1 MKKYRILLLILIAV
15 LAILY
20 FRSCSGFDHMTARQ
34 KGINVHNSYMRVPAD
49 AAVIIAAD
57 IGQLMTAVDYPTLRT
72 SPLFQEKLAE
82 SYQDNPPFTYIFSDP
97 KGTGI
102 DVNSRVTFYISLG
115 EDESEIY
122 SNTIIPLADV
132 NLFAAAMEKIGL
144 KDIQRHKSAQY
155 AAIRPNTYVAWDD
168 NSASFFSTK
177 EGLDTDK
184 LLTSVFADDQIK
196 YFDTDQRYLQHLDTN
211 NAEVLYWIDLDRYKK
226 NPIIHTKKLNALD
239 LKILGDNIIYGAASF
254 GDGTVN
260 LDMRFHFNKLLS
272 PAIRDVLQGG
282 MKTTML
288 NYLPDEQPSFLSTF
302 SLNIDGI
309 LKHLL
314 SDSDIRLEA
323 RNSLVDYGL
332 TLDDFSK
339 AFTGQLLFA
348 AFPADVTDKGSAIFA
363 AEIADP
369 ARFQSIMKVLSD
381 LNKIEQLN
389 DNMYRSSM
397 GVIPF
402 FPLYATYNDQKQR
415 ILIKDNYMFVSLDKR
430 LIDQVIK
437 GTTTPNH
444 MTQYL
449 SERPPSALQM
459 SAYAT
464 ARYDQ
469 VKQASEKYS
478 IKDFNIAYG
487 DQHLTLH
494 FNLIDANRPALQQI
508 VGLR

>member
-1 MKKYRILLLILIAV
+1 
-15 LAILY
+15 
-20 FRSCSGFDHMTARQ
+20 
-34 KGINVHNSYMRVPAD
+34 
-49 AAVIIAAD
+49 
-57 IGQLMTAVDYPTLRT
+57 
-72 SPLFQEKLAE
+72 
-82 SYQDNPPFTYIFSDP
+82 
-97 KGTGI
+97 
-102 DVNSRVTFYISLG
+102 
-115 EDESEIY
+115 
-122 SNTIIPLADV
+122 
-132 NLFAAAMEKIGL
+132 
-144 KDIQRHKSAQY
+144 
-155 AAIRPNTYVAWDD
+155 
-168 NSASFFSTK
+168 
-177 EGLDTDK
+177 
-184 LLTSVFADDQIK
+184 
-196 YFDTDQRYLQHLDTN
+196 
-211 NAEVLYWIDLDRYKK
+211 
-226 NPIIHTKKLNALD
+226 
-239 LKILGDNIIYGAASF
+239 
-254 GDGTVN
+254 
-260 LDMRFHFNKLLS
+260 
-272 PAIRDVLQGG
+272 
-282 MKTTML
+282 
-288 NYLPDEQPSFLSTF
+288 
-302 SLNIDGI
+302 
-309 LKHLL
+309 
-314 SDSDIRLEA
+314 
-323 RNSLVDYGL
+323 
-332 TLDDFSK
+332 
-339 AFTGQLLFA
+339 
-348 AFPADVTDKGSAIFA
+348 
-363 AEIADP
+363 
-369 ARFQSIMKVLSD
+369 MKVLSD